1 MVRKATDAQPNE
13 YWVPAR
19 PVEMAS
25 GSERIVLGDN
35 RIRRGTLDW
44 HIQKTYSTSES
55 FEPLLGPGIG
65 LGSFEI
71 PRDHRARRRRRNAVE
86 GGTTQSGDTLNHRG
100 ITQ

>member
-19 PVEMAS
+19 LFQMAS

-44 HIQKTYSTSES
+44 QLQKTYSTSES
-55 FEPLLGPGIG
+55 LGPLLGSGVG

-71 PRDHRARRRRRNAVE
+71 PRDHRARKRSAMRLKKALRNVA
-86 GGTTQSGDTLNHRG
+86 TP
-100 ITQ
+100 